1 MRTFD
6 YLKQLYSGRNVLQNH
21 ISLFSLIG
29 IMVIL
34 LNNVFSVLW
43 NKLLVNFFSVPPSSS
58 LELWLDMFFGFL
70 ILIYLLGYRYRYIN
84 SVLNGGDGSLVEFNL
99 EPFVVI
105 LKVFPMIVLWHVYMA
120 IFAAVGTAV
129 LMSVGHVGLYYL
141 FASVVICLTPFLYLI
156 LIDFSKDFKYERKYF
171 SPRRIFLFLEKYLG
185 GVIYL
190 FVELFVISLIPAGI
204 IAGIFFSVK
213 FVQAE
218 ALKLGLQL
226 AALCLGVYFAIILK
240 YVLSRGLAELIKTNP
255 E

>member
-1 MRTFD
+1 MKTFD
-6 YLKQLYSGRNVLQNH
+6 YLKQLYSSRNVLQNH

-34 LNNVFSVLW
+34 LNNVLSGLW

-70 ILIYLLGYRYRYIN
+70 ILIYLFGYRYIN

-120 IFAAVGTAV
+120 IFTAVGTAV
-129 LMSVGHVGLYYL
+129 LMSVEHVGLYYL

-171 SPRRIFLFLEKYLG
+171 SPKLIFSFLEKYLG

-204 IAGIFFSVK
+204 ISGVLFSAK
-213 FVQAE
+213 FVQVE
-218 ALKLGLQL
+218 TLKLGLQL
-226 AALCLGVYFAIILK
+226 AALCIGVYFAIILK
-240 YVLSRGLAELIKTNP
+240 YVLSRGLAELVKTNP